1 MTNLGDSPLI
11 KKVLNQSRSLT
22 AGMRDT
28 VETHNSGM
36 KTLLEHVLKAQ
47 AELYKGQL
55 AVIEHFIGKLGGQPT
70 PPPAGRVQPTAA
82 RTSAAP
88 AEAPAAAPASGA
100 STTLARAQAIA
111 AAANAAAAAASPVAP
126 IIRAAPTPIQQI
138 RPAAP
143 DAQTAVPGRP
153 TPFPSK

>member
-11 KKVLNQSRSLT
+11 KKALNQSRSLT

-28 VETHNSGM
+28 VETHNSGIT
-36 KTLLEHVLKAQ
+36 TLLKHVLKAQ

-55 AVIEHFIGKLGGQPT
+55 AVIEHFIGKLDGKPAQPATGQVR
-70 PPPAGRVQPTAA
+70 ATAA

-88 AEAPAAAPASGA
+88 TEAPADTPASHA
-100 STTLARAQAIA
+100 RTTLARAIA
-111 AAANAAAAAASPVAP
+111 SAAAAAPPEAP
-126 IIRAAPTPIQQI
+126 TIRAAPAPFQQI

-143 DAQTAVPGRP
+143 DNRAAVPGSP
-153 TPFPSK
+153 TPLPSK

>member
-70 PPPAGRVQPTAA
+70 PPATGRVQPTAA

-88 AEAPAAAPASGA
+88 TEAPADTPASH
-100 STTLARAQAIA
+100 SRTTLARAIA
-111 AAANAAAAAASPVAP
+111 SAAAAAPP
-126 IIRAAPTPIQQI
+126 ETPTIRAAPTPIQQI

-143 DAQTAVPGRP
+143 DAQNAVPGSP
-153 TPFPSK
+153 TRFPSK